1 MLGLRK
7 WSSITI
13 ISLGF
18 KQNIEFSQL
27 YNEIPL
33 AKLTNHS
40 ACIN

>member
-18 KQNIEFSQL
+18 KENIEFSHL

-33 AKLTNHS
+33 AKLTNHN
-40 ACIN
+40 ACMY